1 MQRGGNMIVILFS
14 TLDSQ
19 GFIWIITDSAL
30 EGRSSIGRHYVLIL
44 EFTTILPR
52 SRCWLPWL
60 PNSCTIRAWQYIAVL
75 GQCLKVCRT
84 IRRVLVLLARLN
96 VIWWVYWPFRHKC
109 FFTIVTF
116 VSKSSYSSRIRLI
129 SDLWI
134 GWKID
139 VVLFLDSCLHVQQ
152 RGVLRSLFW
161 LLTHSFH
168 D

>member
-1 MQRGGNMIVILFS
+1 MIVILFS

-60 PNSCTIRAWQYIAVL
+60 PNSCTISMPYIATLAVL
-75 GQCLKVCRT
+75 GHCLKVCRT

-96 VIWWVYWPFRHKC
+96 VIW
-109 FFTIVTF
+109 
-116 VSKSSYSSRIRLI
+116 
-129 SDLWI
+129 
-134 GWKID
+134 
-139 VVLFLDSCLHVQQ
+139 
-152 RGVLRSLFW
+152 
-161 LLTHSFH
+161 
-168 D
+168 